1 MSSSVKGF
9 EVQGRRPATN
19 GASLRLRQAPP
30 VGTRPSHASLRTR
43 LLFWLFAGALV
54 SGLGLLLWLFVSFVN
69 VVAGES
75 GDALPSIAGRLAVAV
90 IALVVLKMALAW
102 SIRADRG

>member
-1 MSSSVKGF
+1 M
-9 EVQGRRPATN
+9 
-19 GASLRLRQAPP
+19 
-30 VGTRPSHASLRTR
+30 
-43 LLFWLFAGALV
+43 
-54 SGLGLLLWLFVSFVN
+54 SGLGLLLWLFVSFAN